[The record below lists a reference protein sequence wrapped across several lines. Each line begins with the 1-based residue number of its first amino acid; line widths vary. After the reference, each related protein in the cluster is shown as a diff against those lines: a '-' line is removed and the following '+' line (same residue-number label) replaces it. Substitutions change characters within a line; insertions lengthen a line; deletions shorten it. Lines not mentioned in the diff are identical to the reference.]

1 MLKMYSR
8 PVLTCRELLELS
20 WLGGGCSSGGA
31 GELRRLQVLKD
42 ATKVSKCSHMNFS
55 YFGLVI

>member
-1 MLKMYSR
+1 MYSR

-31 GELRRLQVLKD
+31 GELQRLQVLKD
-42 ATKVSKCSHMNFS
+42 ATEVSKCSHMNFS